1 MVRPTS
7 VASPVAEHGSKIWG
21 GREPR
26 LSAGYP
32 SYGQGLRGYNLEVNK
47 VLRLGDTNQ
56 SVNQVVG
63 ISSV

>member
-7 VASPVAEHGSKIWG
+7 VANPVAEHGSSIWG
-21 GREPR
+21 GREPQ

-32 SYGQGLRGYNLEVNK
+32 SYGQGLLDYGLEVNK

-56 SVNQVVG
+56 SVNVV
-63 ISSV
+63 